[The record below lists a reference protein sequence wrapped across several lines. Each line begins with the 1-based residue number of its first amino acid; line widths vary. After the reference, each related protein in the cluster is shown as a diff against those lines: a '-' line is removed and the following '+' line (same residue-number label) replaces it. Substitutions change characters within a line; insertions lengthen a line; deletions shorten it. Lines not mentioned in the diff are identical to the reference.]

1 VEAEDIRETKEGTM
15 RRIVI
20 GSLFLATL
28 TVSPVFAGA
37 PVHRVTGNGVVSE
50 GDLTFKT
57 NVVVFSDA
65 EGAVWGEIVT
75 QIDVRAFELG
85 HIGFQ
90 AQAHCL
96 HVEGNNAWI
105 GGVIY
110 HSTSEFF
117 PVGTK
122 VFVIVRDLGGNGEDI
137 MHAEGEEFFPPGT
150 TCEDEFEI
158 FDTVVAHGNFTVR

>member
-1 VEAEDIRETKEGTM
+1 M

-28 TVSPVFAGA
+28 TVSLAFAGA
-37 PVHRVTGNGVVSE
+37 PVHQVTGNGSVSE

-57 NVVVFSDA
+57 NVAVFSDA

-75 QIDVRAFELG
+75 QIDVRAFDLG

-90 AQAHCL
+90 AQADCL
-96 HVEGNNAWI
+96 HVVGDTAWAT
-105 GGVIY
+105 GVIY

-122 VFVIVRDLGGNGEDI
+122 VFVIVKDLGETGEDI
-137 MHAEGEEFFPPGT
+137 MHAEGEEFFPPGA
-150 TCEDEFEI
+150 TCEDEFEL
-158 FDTVVAHGNFTVR
+158 FDTVVTQGNFNVR